1 MSEGVV
7 LALGWIGL
15 AAGVVAMVLY
25 IVVLLQRPGVTRL
38 LNGSGLFFTGLA
50 LTQAPFILRPEP
62 ASATNTAWAVLFMSL
77 AAALQSLAA
86 IRNRRA
92 WDGVERR
99 GNGGAG

>member
-1 MSEGVV
+1 MNGPVIQ
-7 LALGWIGL
+7 ALGWIGL
-15 AAGVVAMVLY
+15 AAGVVAIALY
-25 IVVLLQRPGVTRL
+25 IVVLVQRPNVTRL

-50 LTQAPFILRPEP
+50 LTQAPFILHPGP

-77 AAALQSLAA
+77 AALLQSLAA

-99 GNGGAG
+99 GTGHE